1 MALETYTAGGIVL
14 QKQTG
19 KVLLVEQ
26 ANQTWSLPK
35 GHIDKGEDALDA
47 AIREIKEESGI
58 TQLKL
63 IKKLGN
69 YSRYKMDI
77 YGGDD
82 RTELKSMTFF
92 LFRTSEKKLA
102 PEDPNNPSAR
112 WVSKEKVP
120 SWLTH
125 RKDKEFF
132 EKCLS
137 SGLLGLEGE
146 SSTVNQNSGGLK
158 K

>member
-63 IKKLGN
+63 IKKTGQ
-69 YSRYKMDI
+69 
-77 YGGDD
+77 
-82 RTELKSMTFF
+82 
-92 LFRTSEKKLA
+92 LF
-102 PEDPNNPSAR
+102 PI
-112 WVSKEKVP
+112 
-120 SWLTH
+120 
-125 RKDKEFF
+125 
-132 EKCLS
+132 
-137 SGLLGLEGE
+137 
-146 SSTVNQNSGGLK
+146 
-158 K
+158 